1 MTAALT
7 DQDKVLVEAAHDQIK
22 RAYEPIWHTVGAA
35 VRTKNGKIYT
45 GVNVDAS
52 TGSGGGACA
61 EMSALSAAISAGDKH
76 VVAVVAVAQDG
87 RILPPCG
94 VCRQTLITH
103 APESEVIVQNDSK
116 QLLKVTIRDLL
127 PYAYENSRNS

>member
-1 MTAALT
+1 MAAPLS
-7 DQDKVLVEAAHDQIK
+7 DQDKALVEVAHDQIK

-35 VRTKNGKIYT
+35 IRTKSGKVYS

-61 EMSALSAAISAGDKH
+61 EMSALSAAISAGDKNI
-76 VVAVVAVAQDG
+76 ATIVAVAHDG

-103 APESEVIVQNDSK
+103 APETMVVVLNESGEPE
-116 QLLKVTIRDLL
+116 KVTIRELL
-127 PYAYENSRNS
+127 PYAYENVRNG